1 MGRPPHWWCIVTLT
15 MRDHLVPAD
24 KRIVSKG
31 RNTRRYLTIH
41 ETANTGAG
49 ADAAAHARLQANGN
63 SRKASWH
70 WTVDDH
76 EAVRSYEHGAICV
89 HAGNRQGSATSIA
102 IEICVNSDGNRAKA
116 IANAAELA
124 AIICRDEQ
132 IPLAN
137 IVQHNHWSSKDCPTG
152 IRDGVP
158 MGWAS
163 FLALVRTELAA
174 LTGTTP
180 IPPEPPKDDD
190 MTPAELTAAIK
201 AAIAPLAAD
210 LAEVKRQVAESQDAT
225 AKKGRTLRHICAS
238 DLNNGG

>member
-1 MGRPPHWWCIVTLT
+1 MTLT
-15 MRDHLVPAD
+15 MRDHLVPA
-24 KRIVSKG
+24 KHRLVSKG
-31 RNTRRYLTIH
+31 TNTRRYLTIH

-76 EAVRSYEHGAICV
+76 EAVRSYEHTAICW
-89 HAGNRQGSATSIA
+89 HAGNSKGSATSIA
-102 IEICVNSDGNRAKA
+102 IEVCVNSDGNRAKA

-124 AIICRDEQ
+124 AIICRDEG
-132 IPLAN
+132 IPLDH
-137 IVQHNHWSSKDCPTG
+137 IVQHNHWSGKDCPTG

-163 FLALVRTELAA
+163 FLALVRTEHAA

-180 IPPEPPKDDD
+180 TPEPPKDDD
-190 MTPAELTAAIK
+190 MTAAELTAAIK

-210 LAEVKRQVAESQDAT
+210 LAEVKRQVAKSEDAT
-225 AKKGRTLRHICAS
+225 AKGGRTLRHICAA